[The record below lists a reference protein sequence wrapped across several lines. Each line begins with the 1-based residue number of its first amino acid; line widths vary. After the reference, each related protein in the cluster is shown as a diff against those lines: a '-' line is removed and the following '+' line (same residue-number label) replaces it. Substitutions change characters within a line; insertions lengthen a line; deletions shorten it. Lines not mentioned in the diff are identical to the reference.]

1 MSRFFEVLFRIV
13 SVVAGIIFSIIGV
26 FLLTLLISLA
36 TGTFWPAF
44 ESMAYSL
51 PLSLPE
57 ILDFWLPNIM
67 LVNIALT
74 GVLLFVGIPLLL
86 LITFGIS
93 MVFNITSTSRSWKM
107 TALLLWILGLGL
119 ILFSIFAGIYQV
131 TI

>member
-1 MSRFFEVLFRIV
+1 
-13 SVVAGIIFSIIGV
+13 
-26 FLLTLLISLA
+26 
-36 TGTFWPAF
+36 
-44 ESMAYSL
+44 MAYSL

-86 LITFGIS
+86 LVTFGIS
-93 MVFNITSTSRSWKM
+93 LVFNITSTSRSWKM

-119 ILFSIFAGIYQV
+119 ILFSTFAGIYQI